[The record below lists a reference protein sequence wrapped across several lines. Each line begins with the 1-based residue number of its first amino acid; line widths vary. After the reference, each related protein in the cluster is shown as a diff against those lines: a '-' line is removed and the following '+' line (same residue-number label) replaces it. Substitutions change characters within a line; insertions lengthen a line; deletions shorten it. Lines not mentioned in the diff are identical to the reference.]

1 MPSFTPPD
9 QPVRSEIANEYGR
22 SVVVEASAGTG
33 KTTLLTRRVAEI
45 VRRGIPLE
53 RIAVVTFTEAAASEL
68 RLRIRETLP
77 PEAAAGMDQA
87 WIHTIHGFASR
98 ILREY
103 YHLCGGLP
111 EFATEPGHFS
121 RSELEMLWDI
131 FLASADA
138 ASLRGA
144 STGLRR
150 PGSRVLLDTA
160 EAMEKHRWIKDPAIL
175 GDMEKRF
182 TELRDHWERRLPLL
196 AAKCA
201 ERTDKLRL
209 GILEAAE
216 KLAGGDLDSSVALNR
231 GSRSAW
237 GGAEALAQVRDELRL
252 HRSDLESM
260 RGWLAMKPVLPA
272 LENLVFPFLGH
283 IRSEWDSNPSRL
295 SYDDLLY
302 AAEKGLSS
310 SKELRSILGEK
321 FDQVLIDE
329 FQDTSLV
336 QVRLFR
342 EMLGARGFAEKLTV
356 VGDPKQ
362 SIYGWR
368 SADMETYK
376 ETVDR
381 LEEGEALSRTITVN
395 FRSCRR
401 IISFVNSFG
410 EALFK
415 GSSPGETPFAS
426 PYSPI
431 EPAPGAD
438 DGKGVT
444 VHVLPELKHRKKA
457 DTYSALQ
464 AVRIAD
470 LVGEPGKTAVLFR
483 TKTKMD
489 GLLREFDRRSIPYM
503 VEAGRDF
510 AERPEVVDTALLLRH
525 MLHPND
531 PGALVGTLRSIFFGI
546 DDVQISR
553 WRRGDV
559 PSKDITLALEVLSRL
574 REDFL
579 ILPPGLFIRHLY
591 RNTCLLRAIQ
601 ESGYQTG
608 RRLANMRFIMEHAE
622 ETGDCTG
629 LLESLEGRAPMSAEE
644 PVTPPDE
651 STGAV
656 TVTTIHS
663 AKGLAWEHVIVANPG
678 SGFGGVRS
686 GVLENERESM
696 LGLKLGDAMS
706 ADYPALK
713 EREELRSLAEYRRL
727 LYVAVT
733 RARERLDIIL
743 EPSANPATPCGIIHE
758 ALAGVEDYHIQEIP
772 LMEVPGEGDTLPHP
786 PPPSPGA
793 PYRRLFPFALEGS
806 DGTRRRAMRLGTEV
820 HGILQHI
827 DMERPGYWID
837 ENRKRLCSI
846 LEFPGEAISHALAF
860 FQAYDLKGA
869 RVVGR
874 EYPIIS
880 GGRFYYVDLLLERNG
895 TLEAVDYKTDAGDP
909 GKAAALYRDHQL
921 LYRDLLET
929 ATGKKVK
936 SFLVFLCHGV
946 TVPVSGTE

>member
-1 MPSFTPPD
+1 MASFTPPD
-9 QPVRSEIANEYGR
+9 QPVRSEIATEDGR

-33 KTTLLTRRVAEI
+33 KTTLLTRRVSEI
-45 VRRGIPLE
+45 VRRGVPLD

-68 RLRIRETLP
+68 RLRIREVLP

-111 EFATEPGHFS
+111 EFVTEPGHFS
-121 RSELEMLWDI
+121 RSELEMLWDV

-138 ASLRGA
+138 ASLGE
-144 STGLRR
+144 SSPGLRR
-150 PGSRVLLDTA
+150 PGSRALLDAA
-160 EAMEKHRWIKDPAIL
+160 EAMEKHRWIQDPSIL
-175 GDMEKRF
+175 GSMQERF
-182 TELRDHWERRLPLL
+182 TELRDRWERRLPEL
-196 AAKCA
+196 AAVCPV
-201 ERTDKLRL
+201 ENDKLRL

-216 KLAGGDLDSSVALNR
+216 RLRQGDLNSPVALNC
-231 GSRSAW
+231 GSRAAW
-237 GGAEALAQVRDELRL
+237 GGAEAIVEVRGELKRF
-252 HRSDLESM
+252 RSDLESM
-260 RGWLAMKPVLPA
+260 RGWQAMRPVLPA
-272 LENLVFPFLGH
+272 VENLVFPFLRH

-302 AAEKGLSS
+302 AAEKGVSS
-310 SKELRSILGEK
+310 SGELRSILREK
-321 FDQVLIDE
+321 FDHVLIDE

-342 EMLGARGFAEKLTV
+342 SMLGDEGFAGKLTV

-381 LEEGEALSRTITVN
+381 LEEGNALSRTITVN

-410 EALFK
+410 EALFR
-415 GSSPGETPFAS
+415 GSSPGEAPFAS

-438 DGKGVT
+438 DGEGVT
-444 VHVLPELKHRKKA
+444 IHVLPRLSERRKA
-457 DTYSALQ
+457 ETWSALQ
-464 AVRIAD
+464 AVRMAD
-470 LVGEPGKTAVLFR
+470 LIGDPGRTAVLFR
-483 TKTKMD
+483 TKTRMD
-489 GLLREFDRRSIPYM
+489 GLLRELDRRNIPYR

-510 AERPEVVDTALLLRH
+510 AERPEVTSTALLLRH
-525 MLHPND
+525 MLHPKD
-531 PGALVGTLRSIFFGI
+531 PGALVETLRSIFFGI
-546 DDVQISR
+546 DDIQISR
-553 WRRGDV
+553 WRRGDA
-559 PSKDITLALEVLSRL
+559 PSKDVSRALEILSRL

-579 ILPPGLFIRHLY
+579 NLPPGLFIRHLY
-591 RNTCLLRAIQ
+591 RNTCLLRSIRD
-601 ESGYQTG
+601 SGYQTG
-608 RRLANMRFIMEHAE
+608 RRLANMRFIMEHAV
-622 ETGDCTG
+622 ETGDCIG

-644 PVTPPDE
+644 PVTPPDD

-663 AKGLAWEHVIVANPG
+663 AKGLAWEHVIVADPG
-678 SGFGGVRS
+678 SSFGGIRS
-686 GVLENERESM
+686 DVLVNERESR

-706 ADYPALK
+706 ADYPPLK
-713 EREELRSLAEYRRL
+713 EREELRRVAEYRRL

-733 RARERLDIIL
+733 RARSRLDIIL
-743 EPSANPATPCGIIHE
+743 EPSGNPESPCGMIQE
-758 ALAGVEDYHIQEIP
+758 ALAGAKDCTTLEIP
-772 LMEVPGEGDTLPHP
+772 LTDVPGEGDTLPHP
-786 PPPSPGA
+786 PPPAPGE
-793 PYRRLFPFALEGS
+793 PYKQLFPGYPANS
-806 DGTRRRAMRLGTEV
+806 DPLRKRAMRLGTEV

-827 DMERPGYWID
+827 HMENPGNWID
-837 ENRKRLCSI
+837 ENRNRLNRT
-846 LEFPGEAISHALAF
+846 LEYPEEAIGLAMAF
-860 FQAYDLKGA
+860 FRAYDLKGA

-874 EYPIIS
+874 EHPITA

-895 TLEAVDYKTDAGDP
+895 ILEAVDYKTDAGDP
-909 GKAAALYRDHQL
+909 GKAADLYRDHQL
-921 LYRDLLET
+921 LYRSLLEE
-929 ATGKKVK
+929 ATGKQVR

-946 TVPVSGTE
+946 TIPV